1 MATSRIGIDMSNEL
15 STFPTDKDIYTLQ
28 DTVLRQ
34 TECQYTFGKDA
45 ATFTIRF
52 AGVTGDVVNL
62 AGQFRQ
68 GIRVKLTD
76 LMSKFAEL
84 SGLDSSKFT
93 ESGKV
98 LTAQS
103 NTKKGHGQATITVS
117 IPYSSKIDLDGGGG
131 GGYEPEET
139 KTVSW
144 SEKTTKYEFDLK
156 VYAGDVSAANEYANA
171 GDYSA
176 WLNEEQNN
184 PDYYK
189 MFTYD
194 DKVSSAVLLSGHT
207 LALAKKHYGGIEA
220 VERGYPEVQR
230 TTAYGYIKGNRMSS
244 MGELVSEID
253 EKPNLYKIDDTPISV
268 WNSKFPNFSWLKT
281 GYDVDIQPTEYEK
294 YWNATVIESWQGIDI
309 AERGEWD
316 KNLYGQL
323 SSGDRWPFYTKELSA
338 DE

>member
-1 MATSRIGIDMSNEL
+1 MSEETPL
-15 STFPTDKDIYTLQ
+15 FPTDKDVYAIT

-76 LMSKFAEL
+76 LMTKFAEL

-98 LTAQS
+98 MNAQS

-117 IPYSSKIDLDGGGG
+117 MPYSSKINLDGAGGG
-131 GGYEPEET
+131 EEPEST
-139 KTVSW
+139 KTVAW
-144 SEKTTKYEFDLK
+144 SEKSTKYEFDLK
-156 VYAGDVSAANEYANA
+156 VYAGDVSDATTYANA
-171 GDYSA
+171 GDYAA

-184 PDYYK
+184 PDNYK
-189 MFTYD
+189 NFCYSD
-194 DKVSSAVLLSGHT
+194 GLSNIVQLSGNT
-207 LALAKKHYGGIEA
+207 LLLAKKHYGGIEA

-230 TTAYGYIKGNRMSS
+230 TTTYGYLKGNNVSS
-244 MGELVSEID
+244 MGDIVQEID
-253 EKPNLYKIDDTPISV
+253 EYPNLYQIDLTPVDV
-268 WNSKFPNFSWLKT
+268 WIDKFPYFSWLKT
-281 GYDVDIQPTEYEK
+281 GYDVDIQPTEYDK
-294 YWNATVIESWQGIDI
+294 YWNVIVTESWQGVDED
-309 AERGEWD
+309 ERGPWD
-316 KNLYGQL
+316 EQLYSEL
-323 SSGDRWPFYTKELSA
+323 SSGNRWPFYTKELSA
-338 DE
+338 E